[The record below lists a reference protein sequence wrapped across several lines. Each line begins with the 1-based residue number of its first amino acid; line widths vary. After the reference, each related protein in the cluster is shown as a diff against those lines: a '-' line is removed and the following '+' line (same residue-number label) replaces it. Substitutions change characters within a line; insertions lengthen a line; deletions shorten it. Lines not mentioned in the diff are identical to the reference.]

1 MSTKRSKEEESNVN
15 DEPEM
20 EEIIECFEKMA
31 LLVKDYDSENYKL
44 REENELKTR
53 MENIMKQD
61 YIQLKRENNILK
73 KNHTIVSIKGK
84 GLMEVLQ
91 GIGKQTN
98 EEYKNETKKMIEQKE
113 KQFLDEWEKIKEKY

>member
-20 EEIIECFEKMA
+20 EEIIECFEKMD
-31 LLVKDYDSENYKL
+31 LLVKDYDSENY
-44 REENELKTR
+44 
-53 MENIMKQD
+53 
-61 YIQLKRENNILK
+61 ILK